1 MSLIET
7 ITDAAYAIPYGKINT
22 LFFNNN
28 LIDNLTASQVK
39 DHLAKSGLALSSI
52 TAVLSIV
59 TIYLLVVSERMMK
72 KVTDKTDPFSNTN
85 LLAMTLAFIDL
96 QRIVFKIAIF
106 VIINEENEKDPSK
119 VVTDTLLEI
128 TRMRYA
134 IMSVEMLFI
143 CIPIKH
149 NF

>member
-1 MSLIET
+1 
-7 ITDAAYAIPYGKINT
+7 
-22 LFFNNN
+22 
-28 LIDNLTASQVK
+28 
-39 DHLAKSGLALSSI
+39 
-52 TAVLSIV
+52 
-59 TIYLLVVSERMMK
+59 MK
-72 KVTDKTDPFSNTN
+72 KVCDKTDPFSNTN

-96 QRIVFKIAIF
+96 QRIVFKVAIF
-106 VIINEENEKDPSK
+106 VIINNKYNEDPSML
-119 VVTDTLLEI
+119 VEDTMLEI